1 VVRLASGLLLA
12 AAALA
17 AILFLPVVA
26 LRVLACAVAA
36 VAAHEYLRLAGSNG
50 AVIGAVVAA
59 CWLASLDREPY
70 LAGIVWVML
79 LLVVVQVLAA
89 AEPLGRAAAGAFGC
103 LYIGVPLGLLVAV
116 QARGGWQ
123 ATVLLLAAI
132 IVSDTCQYYAG
143 RTFGRRPLAPTISP
157 KKTMEGALGGLLAAV
172 TFVIIAGAWVFP
184 GAGLGGLALL
194 GVTIVV
200 LGIAGDLFES
210 RLKRE
215 AGLKDS
221 SNLIPGHG
229 GILDRIDALLFVAPA
244 YYVYLRLL
252 DPVRTL

>member
-17 AILFLPVVA
+17 AILFLPIVA

-36 VAAHEYLRLAGSNG
+36 IAAHEYLRMAGSSR

-59 CWLASLDREPY
+59 CWLASLDGDPF

-79 LLVVVQVLAA
+79 LLVAFQVLAG

-103 LYIGVPLGLLVAV
+103 LYIGLPLGLLVAV
-116 QARGGWQ
+116 QARAGWQ
-123 ATVLLLAAI
+123 GTVLLLAAI

-143 RTFGRRPLAPTISP
+143 RTFGRRPLAPGISP
-157 KKTMEGALGGLLAAV
+157 KKTMEGALGGLLAGIAFV
-172 TFVIIAGAWVFP
+172 TIAGAWVFP
-184 GAGLGGLALL
+184 RAGMVGLAGLGAT
-194 GVTIVV
+194 VVV

-210 RLKRE
+210 RLKRA
-215 AGLKDS
+215 AGMKDS

-229 GILDRIDALLFVAPA
+229 GILDRIDALLFAAPA

-252 DPVRTL
+252 DTVRTP